1 MNKKRFVFIFIIVF
15 VLFITIGYASWII
28 TNGSNES
35 FIFGNILSNDKVTI
49 NVKYVAYTGLE
60 ITYGTEK
67 NPAYPDQTNVNT
79 VYSVNDEDS
88 YNKIVNFD
96 KNFNLG
102 INFNSTNIE
111 QKCPVNN
118 SSDAY
123 VINITTAITKETS
136 SGCGSSTTY
145 KGEYTIYK
153 TSYEKKVKMEYFNPD
168 TIDTITIAKNNQIPA
183 TYISKI
189 INNNSNYNFFGFV
202 NVLTDGTPGSTA
214 LPINTKFTESKDIYA
229 CFNRKNGEGI
239 ANGNVTNQIIN
250 ATSTINIYSG
260 NSNSNLDIKND
271 ASYFSQLK
279 TVFVGS
285 NNGIEIKSGAT
296 VNFCLNNGKTLVECA
311 VKEVNK
317 PTSNPFDSQ
326 HTLQYRILLTSDV
339 TINGTMLI
347 GGTIGSG
354 NNNGTQGNITNEF
367 VCIDLNGHNLIVNG
381 TLKSYGVIMD
391 SVGTGSVIVNDSG
404 HLQSVAVIYDYKGGN
419 STSNQNS
426 SNICPFQIY
435 NIPYLMCT
443 LEFNGNNNNWG
454 KFDSLVRMHP
464 SSHSFTDS
472 TITLNLLGNSGCLFT
487 PTSSSGKIIVKYNK
501 IEELSKNSTLSQYT
515 FDGRTQF
522 NFYDCDIKLSSLEIK
537 VSAAA
542 INTGK
547 LSFPISTFFD
557 INLYNS
563 DFTFEQAIS
572 FMPGSSLYV
581 DEDSSIILN
590 YNSSRAASI
599 SILDQPVYGY
609 NFTKGNVLNTKSSL
623 NVSNVTQANLFWAN
637 TVLWKYYN
645 KSQVLCNGMLYFKTG
660 NSSAYKLA
668 GQLNFNKIGYI
679 DSNNNKTIINSN
691 SLSPFKELKDA
702 GCNIVTYDYDF
713 IPGIYGDTKSNYK
726 GYARPFVSYDTAY
739 IYDGNNDMV
748 GTYDFNTGI
757 FNSNNKNYILNPG
770 TTMSNKTITIEECTI
785 NENHTISTSSGK
797 YVFYC
802 NVFMPLTSSS
812 GTYTCKISKMTDSST
827 NTHNISYDETLQCW
841 VKV

>member
-1 MNKKRFVFIFIIVF
+1 MNKKRFMFIFITVF

-35 FIFGNILSNDKVTI
+35 LIFGNILSKDKVTI
-49 NVKYVAYTGLE
+49 NVKYVAYTGLTVTE
-60 ITYGTEK
+60 GTEEL
-67 NPAYPDQTNVNT
+67 PAYDGDSNKSFTVSDKTTYDKINNLVSSEGLNLKLDQTGEQN
-79 VYSVNDEDS
+79 SE
-88 YNKIVNFD
+88 
-96 KNFNLG
+96 NLSG
-102 INFNSTNIE
+102 TY
-111 QKCPVNN
+111 K
-118 SSDAY
+118 Y
-123 VINITTAITKETS
+123 YINITTAIKSTPGS
-136 SGCGSSTTY
+136 CGGSTTY
-145 KGEYTIYK
+145 SGAYTIYK
-153 TSYEKKVKMEYFNPD
+153 VAITKTADTEYFNTD
-168 TIDTITIAKNNQIPA
+168 VADVINITKNNQLPS
-183 TYISKI
+183 TYINQI
-189 INNNSNYNFFGFV
+189 INNNSNYVFLGFMES
-202 NVLTDGTPGSTA
+202 LSDGTPGNTV

-229 CFNRKNGEGI
+229 CFNRKNSEGI
-239 ANGNVTNQIIN
+239 ANGNITDQIIN

-271 ASYFSQLK
+271 ASYFSQLNAI
-279 TVFVGS
+279 FIGS

-296 VNFCLNNGKTLVECA
+296 VNFCLNSGKTFVESS
-311 VKEVNK
+311 KGLSK
-317 PTSNPFDSQ
+317 LTSNPFDSQ
-326 HTLQYRILLTSDV
+326 HTLQYKVLLTSDV

-354 NNNGTQGNITNEF
+354 SNTGTQGNISNEF
-367 VCIDLNGHNLIVNG
+367 VCIDLNGHNLVING
-381 TLKSYGVIMD
+381 TLNSYGVIMD

-404 HLQSVAVIYDYKGGN
+404 HLQSLAVIYDYKGGT
-419 STSNQNS
+419 STKNQS
-426 SNICPFQIY
+426 DLNICPFQIY

-454 KFDSLVRMHP
+454 TFDCLVRMHT
-464 SSHSFTDS
+464 SSYSSPTVK
-472 TITLNLLGNSGCLFT
+472 LNLLGPSSCLFT
-487 PTSSSGKIIVKYNK
+487 PSSATGKIIVKYNK
-501 IEELSKNSTLSQYT
+501 IDELGKNSTLSQYT
-515 FDGRTQF
+515 FDSRTQF
-522 NFYDCDIKLSSLEIK
+522 NFYDCSIKLSNLKIN
-537 VSAAA
+537 AGAT
-542 INTGK
+542 INTEK

-581 DEDSSIILN
+581 DESSSIILN

-609 NFTKGNVLNTKSSL
+609 NFTKGNVLNKKSSL
-623 NVSNVTQANLFWAN
+623 NASNVPQADYFWTN

-645 KSQVLCNGMLYFKTG
+645 KSQVLCNGTLYFKTG